1 MPRRGSLLSSIL
13 SIILLIAAYLSASQ
27 QVPSVAQGPSDLR
40 HRAGDEH
47 REGEVVRPRGRIY
60 MSVTPAAVP
69 GSLKELVST
78 ADVIVDGRVES
89 VLPSRLNNP
98 ADPTTVE
105 TDAIVGVREV
115 LKGPETL
122 KSLVVT
128 QAGGKD
134 RDVEIVPVQYELLQ
148 QGDRHILFLT
158 SDGRDIVPRYPAVN
172 GTFTITGRWSGNFKV
187 EGGALKTSRNAPADL
202 KKRET
207 EGADVFIDRIR
218 AEVRAS
224 RTR

>member
-1 MPRRGSLLSSIL
+1 
-13 SIILLIAAYLSASQ
+13 
-27 QVPSVAQGPSDLR
+27 
-40 HRAGDEH
+40 
-47 REGEVVRPRGRIY
+47 
-60 MSVTPAAVP
+60 MSVTPAVVP

-158 SDGRDIVPRYPAVN
+158 SDGREIVPRYPAVN

-187 EGGALKTSRNAPADL
+187 EGDALKTSRNAPADL

-207 EGADVFIDRIR
+207 ERADVFIDAIR